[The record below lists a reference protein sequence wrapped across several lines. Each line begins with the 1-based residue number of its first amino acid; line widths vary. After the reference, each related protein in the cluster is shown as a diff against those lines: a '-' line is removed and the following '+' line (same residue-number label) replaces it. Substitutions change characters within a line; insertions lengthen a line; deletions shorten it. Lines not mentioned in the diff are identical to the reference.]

1 MTKYDYRNDMSRTQ
15 KICKVYYRTT
25 VHNRFSHGLC
35 ILIFLE
41 QLCQSSDEAKM
52 MWYRSYVILRQYLHR
67 YLFRGTRSNAPMEN
81 ANPDAKDANSTE
93 LKATY
98 KNIRT
103 KRLLLRKIRNY
114 DFVPAVVVCTSHTTN
129 LRELLAVGRQGVH
142 VTRLALIFYF
152 LISYL
157 SRVFLFFCQW
167 NVKIHY
173 TALDFSSTQ
182 HKF

>member
-1 MTKYDYRNDMSRTQ
+1 
-15 KICKVYYRTT
+15 
-25 VHNRFSHGLC
+25 
-35 ILIFLE
+35 
-41 QLCQSSDEAKM
+41 
-52 MWYRSYVILRQYLHR
+52 
-67 YLFRGTRSNAPMEN
+67 MEN

-152 LISYL
+152 LIPYL
-157 SRVFLFFCQW
+157 SCVFLFFCQ
-167 NVKIHY
+167 
-173 TALDFSSTQ
+173 
-182 HKF
+182 